1 MTNRFVDGPAGPLEV
16 VVLGRGEP
24 VTVYAHGVGVGIDG
38 IRLFASQVPGTRVFF
53 HFRGHGASVTP
64 PLPWTYDDLA
74 DELLAVADA
83 VGATQALGV
92 SLGAGA
98 LTIALGRHPSRFDKA
113 VLALPSA
120 TDLPRDP
127 AVVAGLAALGARM
140 IDGDRSAVVDFFLGE
155 AGLGAGD
162 GLAAWAEQ
170 QAARVDPTGLGTA
183 LLALPGLQAFD
194 SLAPLAE
201 CEAEVLLVAQEGDS
215 THPVAA
221 AHRLA
226 GAFPDPQLVV
236 FGPGG
241 LVWAHRA
248 ELRRLVSGFLAP

>member
-1 MTNRFVDGPAGPLEV
+1 MNVAEGPAGPLEV

-24 VTVYAHGVGVGIDG
+24 VTVYAHGVGVGIEG
-38 IRLFASQVPGTRVFF
+38 IRLFASKVPGTRVFF

-64 PLPWTYDDLA
+64 PLPWSYDDLA

-98 LTIALGRHPSRFDKA
+98 LTTAMARHPRRFDKA
-113 VLALPSA
+113 VLALPSV

-127 AVVAGLAALGARM
+127 AVVAGLAALGERM
-140 IDGDRSAVVDFFLGE
+140 LAGDRDAVVDFFLGE
-155 AGLGAGD
+155 AGLGAGE
-162 GLAAWAEQ
+162 GLAQWAEL
-170 QAARVDPTGLGTA
+170 QAARVDPHGLGIT
-183 LLALPGLQAFD
+183 LTALPGLQPFA
-194 SLAPLAE
+194 SLEPLAHVE
-201 CEAEVLLVAQEGDS
+201 TEVLVVAQEGDA

-221 AHRLA
+221 ARRLA
-226 GAFPDPQLVV
+226 AAFPDPQLEV

-248 ELRRLVSGFLAP
+248 RLRELVSGFLS